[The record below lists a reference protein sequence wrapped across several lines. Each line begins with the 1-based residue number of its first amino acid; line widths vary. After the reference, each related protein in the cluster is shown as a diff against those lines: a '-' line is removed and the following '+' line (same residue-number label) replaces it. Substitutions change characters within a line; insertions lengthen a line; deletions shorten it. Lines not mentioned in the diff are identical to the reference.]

1 MKRLLALLILV
12 SIPAFAFAEW
22 TMIQTNDE
30 GNMYIDLDSIQKSGD
45 LVTVLTLND
54 YYGFQKHD
62 ELSSQS
68 KEMHDC
74 KNKKFKALSIHYFS
88 DNMGKGK
95 VIETFD
101 FNESETVWSDVVPYS
116 IGELKVNII
125 CSR

>member
-12 SIPAFAFAEW
+12 SLPTFAVADW
-22 TMIQTNDE
+22 TMIQTNED
-30 GNMYIDLDSIQKSGD
+30 GNMYIDLDSIQKTGD

-54 YYGFQKHD
+54 YYGLQKHH

-95 VIETFD
+95 MIEAFD
-101 FNESETVWSDVVPYS
+101 FNELETVWSDVVPYS